1 MDDERA
7 GAPSYEELARLVAA
21 QAETIK
27 SQAEEI
33 ERLKSRVGEL
43 ERRLGQNSG
52 NSGLPPSRD
61 PVAERKRQAE
71 ENKRRAGAAGPAKRR
86 RGKQRGSKGTTLEMS
101 GVADE
106 IVEHRPERC
115 DSCGAQLH
123 GCDDRG
129 YQRRQVID
137 LPEVKPRVTEHRA
150 HTYGCGCG
158 QETTA
163 AFPAAVRAP
172 VSYGPRVRAVV
183 AYLLGR
189 QHIPNRR
196 AAEAMADLFDLDIS
210 SGAVDSIYADAGR
223 RLKVFVVALVALL
236 KSLPVLHVDETS
248 DRIGTTNC
256 WMHVVS
262 TSLYTLI
269 HASLTRG
276 EAAIDEAGVLKGY
289 TGVLVHDRLAM
300 YFKLKRAKH
309 GLCGAHLAR
318 DLADVAVVATQTAWA
333 TGLAALLVE
342 VNRACDYARRRGWKQ
357 LGAKDKR
364 AFTKRY
370 DDLVAMG
377 LAANKE
383 PARRKRDPVERRSFN
398 LATAFANHKRSIL
411 RFMNDIQVPLT
422 NNQAERDL
430 RPSKL
435 HRKISGCFRSQA
447 GAERFADL
455 RSYLSTTRKNGISA
469 IDALSRLFQGDPWMP
484 PSPGR

>member
-1 MDDERA
+1 
-7 GAPSYEELARLVAA
+7 
-21 QAETIK
+21 
-27 SQAEEI
+27 
-33 ERLKSRVGEL
+33 
-43 ERRLGQNSG
+43 
-52 NSGLPPSRD
+52 
-61 PVAERKRQAE
+61 
-71 ENKRRAGAAGPAKRR
+71 
-86 RGKQRGSKGTTLEMS
+86 MS

-115 DSCGAQLH
+115 DGCGAQLH

-276 EAAIDEAGVLKGY
+276 EAAIDEAGVLKGS
-289 TGVLVHDRLAM
+289 VAN
-300 YFKLKRAKH
+300 
-309 GLCGAHLAR
+309 
-318 DLADVAVVATQTAWA
+318 ADVYTSYTLQVAAEGTRPVAPRFFEGFGNTINVAGSETAEYA
-333 TGLAALLVE
+333 LRTG
-342 VNRACDYARRRGWKQ
+342 RGPLQ
-357 LGAKDKR
+357 QCG
-364 AFTKRY
+364 
-370 DDLVAMG
+370 
-377 LAANKE
+377 
-383 PARRKRDPVERRSFN
+383 
-398 LATAFANHKRSIL
+398 
-411 RFMNDIQVPLT
+411 DI
-422 NNQAERDL
+422 
-430 RPSKL
+430 
-435 HRKISGCFRSQA
+435 
-447 GAERFADL
+447 
-455 RSYLSTTRKNGISA
+455 
-469 IDALSRLFQGDPWMP
+469 RL
-484 PSPGR
+484 

>member
-1 MDDERA
+1 
-7 GAPSYEELARLVAA
+7 
-21 QAETIK
+21 
-27 SQAEEI
+27 
-33 ERLKSRVGEL
+33 
-43 ERRLGQNSG
+43 
-52 NSGLPPSRD
+52 
-61 PVAERKRQAE
+61 
-71 ENKRRAGAAGPAKRR
+71 
-86 RGKQRGSKGTTLEMS
+86 
-101 GVADE
+101 
-106 IVEHRPERC
+106 
-115 DSCGAQLH
+115 
-123 GCDDRG
+123 
-129 YQRRQVID
+129 
-137 LPEVKPRVTEHRA
+137 
-150 HTYGCGCG
+150 
-158 QETTA
+158 
-163 AFPAAVRAP
+163 
-172 VSYGPRVRAVV
+172 V

-196 AAEAMADLFDLDIS
+196 VAEAMADLFDLEIS
-210 SGAVDSIYADAGR
+210 SGAIDSIYADAGR
-223 RLKVFVVALVALL
+223 RLKVFVVALVAVL

-248 DRIGTTNC
+248 DRTGTTNC
-256 WMHVVS
+256 WMHVVP
-262 TSLYTLI
+262 TALYTLV

-309 GLCGAHLAR
+309 GSCGAHLTR
-318 DLADVAVVATQTAWA
+318 DWADIAGRRHPV
-333 TGLAALLVE
+333 GLGGG
-342 VNRACDYARRRGWKQ
+342 ARRA
-357 LGAKDKR
+357 LGRDQWRVRRSAPERSGAAR
-364 AFTKRY
+364 AERQEGIHEA
-370 DDLVAMG
+370 LRRPCCHG
-377 LAANKE
+377 
-383 PARRKRDPVERRSFN
+383 PGGQQGARRKRNPVERRSFN